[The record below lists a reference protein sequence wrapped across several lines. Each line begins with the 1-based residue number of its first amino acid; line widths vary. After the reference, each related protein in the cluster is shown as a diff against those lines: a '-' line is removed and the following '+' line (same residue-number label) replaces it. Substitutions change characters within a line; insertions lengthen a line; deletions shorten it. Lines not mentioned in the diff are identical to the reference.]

1 MNVDQKFMSEAIKE
15 AQKAYSLGEIPIG
28 AVIVY
33 NNEIISR
40 GYNRKENDKVATKH
54 AEIIAINDACKKI
67 GDWRLE
73 GCTLY
78 VTIEPCLMCCGAI
91 LQSRIKKVVYGAKNN
106 KFGYVES
113 VANVLS
119 LPENNHKVEVISGI
133 LEIECKTIIQ
143 NFFKEKRN

>member
-33 NNEIISR
+33 NNAIISR